1 MRDAEDA
8 SAGAVLRGPARR
20 RLDNQLSRALRNSY
34 GAEQG
39 LRVVVGVVTQQL
51 LRAGMSRDEIRVA
64 LADVVAQHPGSGGSR
79 TSLLTGQSRAEGLAA
94 MIVRWSDLV
103 GASPELPR

>member
-1 MRDAEDA
+1 M
-8 SAGAVLRGPARR
+8 AVLRGPARR
-20 RLDNQLSRALRNSY
+20 RLDNQLARALRNSY

-51 LRAGMSRDEIRVA
+51 LRAGMSRDEIRGA
-64 LADVVAQHPGSGGSR
+64 LADVVAQHPGSGSSR
-79 TSLLTGQSRAEGLAA
+79 TSLLTGQSRADGLAA

-103 GASPELPR
+103 GATPELPG